1 MPCSTMR
8 STQGRSTSPGAI
20 AILRISREE
29 VFGPG
34 MHVAP
39 APEVTAA
46 LALIDAKTTS
56 DRGIVQT
63 IVAAP
68 RRRAEGERALPPSAG
83 MW

>member
-1 MPCSTMR
+1 MY
-8 STQGRSTSPGAI
+8 
-20 AILRISREE
+20 
-29 VFGPG
+29 
-34 MHVAP
+34 VAP